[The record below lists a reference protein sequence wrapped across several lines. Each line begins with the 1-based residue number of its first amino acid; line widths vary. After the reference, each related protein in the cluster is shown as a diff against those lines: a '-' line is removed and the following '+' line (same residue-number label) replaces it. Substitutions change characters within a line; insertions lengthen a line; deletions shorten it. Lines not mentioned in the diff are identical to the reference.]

1 MISSVLVLSLVH
13 CSVTFG
19 TWHVRLLRSTPLLC
33 WCTTNL
39 SHCCIFLACCCVATA
54 HLVDSTCCLLLLHH
68 LRYIPLLLFAPSQF
82 LGLCYIHPSIML
94 SVHINGR
101 GINYGTRRRVCGFR
115 VPMMNI
121 HINGEFLIVA
131 INHWHKGVF
140 GWYWEI
146 SAMFLAS
153 RKLLSVKCMVYTIH

>member
-1 MISSVLVLSLVH
+1 
-13 CSVTFG
+13 
-19 TWHVRLLRSTPLLC
+19 
-33 WCTTNL
+33 
-39 SHCCIFLACCCVATA
+39 
-54 HLVDSTCCLLLLHH
+54 
-68 LRYIPLLLFAPSQF
+68 
-82 LGLCYIHPSIML
+82 ML

-101 GINYGTRRRVCGFR
+101 GINYGSRRRVCGFR

-140 GWYWEI
+140 GRYWEI